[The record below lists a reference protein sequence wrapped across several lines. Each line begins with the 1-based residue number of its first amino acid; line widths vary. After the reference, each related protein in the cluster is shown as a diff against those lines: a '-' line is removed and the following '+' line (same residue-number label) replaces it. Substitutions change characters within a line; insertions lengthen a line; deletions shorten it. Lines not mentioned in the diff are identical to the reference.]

1 MKKIADSG
9 NQKIHQIEKF
19 EQHFLTKFPLCKM
32 YQAVKR
38 FASITS
44 IYFEVQKIKL
54 GNEKKTPDLGNK
66 KNSPDIQD

>member
-1 MKKIADSG
+1 
-9 NQKIHQIEKF
+9 
-19 EQHFLTKFPLCKM
+19 M